1 MGIPAGE
8 EDFFTSAQAAVRLLQ
23 TRYPGALVYCQGTR
37 SLVEELRQ
45 AGVRVTT
52 EAEPV
57 DLVLTG
63 FDLEL
68 TSEKLRRT
76 CQILTEQK
84 DVPYYA
90 TNPDLVCPVSFGY
103 VPDCGSMSI
112 MLRNATGREPI
123 FIGKPEPTMIQIVM
137 EKFGCTPMV
146 IPAWQGR
153 LGFYSLFFIGTMI
166 NALLPDYL
174 YRGLEKMSAI
184 TIRTVCIRAF
194 STLGIFLFLKKPED
208 IWVIPVLTAIGNFV
222 AVFVCFY
229 DARKRLKVRFCPV
242 SFPEIWLRMKQSSVF
257 FLSRFATTAYS
268 ALNVIILDLV
278 EPKQIPGAGG
288 MIDNPV
294 RGYYAA
300 SDKLMD
306 TGKQALQPISDSL
319 YPYMVK
325 HHDYRLVKKVLLILE
340 PIIFVFCTVMFL
352 IAPQFC
358 ELFFGEGYAPAG
370 KVLRVMLPTA
380 VVLLPSYICGFP
392 MLSSMGLAKHANYST
407 VFGSVIHL
415 INLAILYFTGNM
427 NMITLGAAMSV
438 AEILILCYR
447 LAVIWRHRDLLRKGE

>member
-1 MGIPAGE
+1 MFSKLKNIMGKKEGVLAWNTLMLYLLTFSNYFLSLLVVPYESRILEEAG
-8 EDFFTSAQAAVRLLQ
+8 
-23 TRYPGALVYCQGTR
+23 YGALGVAMKIMVYFQLFIDFGFLLSATEEVSRNRTDPARLNVVMTAGTLCKLALSAL
-37 SLVEELRQ
+37 SL
-45 AGVRVTT
+45 
-52 EAEPV
+52 
-57 DLVLTG
+57 LVLVV
-63 FDLEL
+63 L
-68 TSEKLRRT
+68 
-76 CQILTEQK
+76 C
-84 DVPYYA
+84 
-90 TNPDLVCPVSFGY
+90 
-103 VPDCGSMSI
+103 
-112 MLRNATGREPI
+112 
-123 FIGKPEPTMIQIVM
+123 
-137 EKFGCTPMV
+137 MV

-153 LGFYSLFFIGTMI
+153 LGFYSLFFVGTMI

-229 DARKRLKVRFCPV
+229 DARKRLQVRFCPV
-242 SFPEIWLRMKQSSVF
+242 SFGDIRLRMKQSSVF

-358 ELFFGEGYAPAG
+358 ELFFGEGFAPAG

-415 INLAILYFTGNM
+415 INLAILYITGNM